1 MTSTSIWSSVDLV
14 SFVNAILLCFNPR
27 VYGGPNLKNAWRSS
41 DRKAITNLEWTI
53 IMIWRLDFY
62 KWRHGGPK
70 FNMDSHGENIKK
82 IIAHKEAAMER
93 QTFGLA
99 HQFDV

>member
-1 MTSTSIWSSVDLV
+1 MGVQSLTWTAMVK
-14 SFVNAILLCFNPR
+14 IL
-27 VYGGPNLKNAWRSS
+27 
-41 DRKAITNLEWTI
+41 
-53 IMIWRLDFY
+53 
-62 KWRHGGPK
+62 
-70 FNMDSHGENIKK
+70 KK

>member
-1 MTSTSIWSSVDLV
+1 
-14 SFVNAILLCFNPR
+14 
-27 VYGGPNLKNAWRSS
+27 
-41 DRKAITNLEWTI
+41 
-53 IMIWRLDFY
+53 
-62 KWRHGGPK
+62 
-70 FNMDSHGENIKK
+70 MDSHGENIKK